1 MTSDKLLAALLRPE
15 SYPGEPDTVALRE
28 THISW
33 VFLAGDRAYKLKKP
47 VVLPFLDYG
56 TAARRRHC
64 CREEVRLNSRLAAGI
79 YLGVRGVVLAAS
91 GALRFVNDE
100 HPEAVDYLVEM
111 RRYDERATLAE
122 KLARHE
128 VGPAEITAVA
138 EVLARFHAAAA
149 IVSWRAGPVLEV
161 ERRFEQNA
169 HELAAGERHR
179 EQLGRILALERFAHA
194 FISAHA
200 ALLEE
205 RARHG
210 CVRDG
215 HGDIRAEHVVLEH
228 GVQIVDCV
236 EFSSALREL
245 DVADDL
251 AFLVLDLAARGAGD
265 LGDQLIEA
273 YRAAGGDAG
282 DPALISFYAAYRAL
296 VRAKVALLRSA
307 QERLPGVDA
316 GMGAGVDMD
325 ADSDSDSD
333 EANRL
338 IGLAERFAWRARLP
352 LVIVVCGTPASGKSH
367 LAGCIALASGL
378 PHINSD
384 ETRKRLAGIE
394 ATQRAP
400 AAAYSDAFNALTYA
414 ELAAQAC
421 AALCDRGGAIV
432 DATFR
437 HLRDR
442 RAFASRLATSTP
454 VLFVECQAPL
464 GVLAARAH
472 ARRPSGHDAS
482 DADLIVVLRERA
494 AWEPLD
500 EVDPWAHVV
509 LRTDRPA
516 QDILADLLGLLDRR
530 LGRIGSVNLAEA
542 GGTSARSGSG
552 QRGRPG

>member
-1 MTSDKLLAALLRPE
+1 MASDKLLAALLRPQ
-15 SYPGEPDTVALRE
+15 SYPGEPDAVALRE

-47 VVLPFLDYG
+47 LVLPFLDYG
-56 TAARRRHC
+56 TAAR
-64 CREEVRLNSRLAAGI
+64 RLAAGI

-91 GALRFVNDE
+91 GALRLVDDE

-128 VGPAEITAVA
+128 VGPAEIVAVA
-138 EVLARFHAAAA
+138 EALARFHAAAA

-169 HELAAGERHR
+169 HELAAGERQR

-205 RARHG
+205 RVRRG

-236 EFSSALREL
+236 EFSPALREL

-251 AFLVLDLAARGAGD
+251 AFLVLDLAARGGGD

-282 DPALISFYAAYRAL
+282 DPALICFYAAYRAL
-296 VRAKVALLRSA
+296 VRAKVALLRSE

-316 GMGAGVDMD
+316 EVGAGVDLD
-325 ADSDSDSD
+325 LDLDSDTDTD
-333 EANRL
+333 EVNSM

-367 LAGCIALASGL
+367 LAGCIARASGL
-378 PHINSD
+378 PQINSD

-421 AALCDRGGAIV
+421 ASLSDCGGAIV

-442 RAFASRLATSTP
+442 RTFASRLATNTP
-454 VLFVECQAPL
+454 LLFVECQAPL

-472 ARRPSGHDAS
+472 ARRQTGDDAS
-482 DADLIVVLRERA
+482 DADLTVVLRERA

-516 QDILADLLGLLDRR
+516 QDILADLLALLDRR
-530 LGRIGSVNLAEA
+530 MGRVGA
-542 GGTSARSGSG
+542 TSLCQRSGAH
-552 QRGRPG
+552 RRRRP